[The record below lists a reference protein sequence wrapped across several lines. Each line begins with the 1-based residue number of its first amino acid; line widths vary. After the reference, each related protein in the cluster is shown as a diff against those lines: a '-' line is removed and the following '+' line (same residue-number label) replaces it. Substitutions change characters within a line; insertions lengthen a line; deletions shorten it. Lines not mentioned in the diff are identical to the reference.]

1 MLILGLLLI
10 AAGVV
15 AILAAVATASGT
27 VELLGTDLNALTIFL
42 VGVGAGVAILWGF
55 SISKYGTKRS
65 LQHRRESKR
74 LNELSQKLDR
84 VEAER
89 RDDPATD
96 LDRPREDRPGH

>member
-15 AILAAVATASGT
+15 AIVAAVATASGT
-27 VELLGTDLNALTIFL
+27 AELLGTDLGALTIFL
-42 VGVGAGVAILWGF
+42 VGVGSGVAVLWGF
-55 SISKYGTKRS
+55 GITKFGTRRS

-74 LNELSQKLDR
+74 LGELSDKLDR

-89 RDDPATD
+89 RHDEPGRDDRRSP
-96 LDRPREDRPGH
+96 